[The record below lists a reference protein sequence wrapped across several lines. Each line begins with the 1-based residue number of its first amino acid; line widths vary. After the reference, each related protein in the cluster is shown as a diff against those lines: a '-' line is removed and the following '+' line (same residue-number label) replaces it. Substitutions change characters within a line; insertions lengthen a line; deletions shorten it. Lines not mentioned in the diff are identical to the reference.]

1 MCAKRR
7 TGCWINPDRD
17 TIQARPAI
25 SDVRDQYEAFPYPA
39 RDPAE
44 EAKRLITGSPSHPL
58 EMDHCLWGGARD
70 WSQPLRVLVAGGGTG
85 DGLIQL
91 AQMMASA
98 KRPAEITYI
107 DLSTAAR
114 AVAEARAKMRG
125 LRNITFHTCSLLDV
139 ADHGPFDYIDCCGV
153 LHHLPDPAAGF
164 TALRAALAPHGGMGF
179 MVYAPY
185 GRSGVYPLQEA
196 FGALFADQPA
206 HQRVAA
212 AKSVLAAL
220 PAGHPFKCNPNLGD
234 HTIGDAEFYDL
245 LLHSQDRAFDV
256 PALLDILDETGWELA
271 GFALAGL
278 YDLARLAPVPD
289 GMTTAIGMAV
299 AEKLRGTIKTHVGYA
314 RASGQ
319 SVPLPDPDTRIPH
332 LHGVPAAKLA
342 QAIAQGRAPA
352 LTVERERVQISLPP
366 DTAPLIAQI
375 NGRQSLADIFNTA
388 GLSPTQARSLWPR
401 IEAQLLPWGVLL
413 YSRFLV

>member
-1 MCAKRR
+1 M
-7 TGCWINPDRD
+7 
-17 TIQARPAI
+17 
-25 SDVRDQYEAFPYPA
+25 RDQYEAFPYPA
-39 RDPAE
+39 RDPAD

-70 WSQPLRVLVAGGGTG
+70 WSKPLRVLVAGGGTG

-98 KRPAEITYI
+98 NRPAQITYI

-114 AVAEARAKMRG
+114 AVAGARARMRN
-125 LRNITFHTCSLLDV
+125 LTNITFHTGSLLD
-139 ADHGPFDYIDCCGV
+139 APDFGPFDYIDCCGV

-164 TALRAALAPHGGMGF
+164 TALRAALAPHGGLGF

-196 FGALFADQPA
+196 FGALFADMPA
-206 HQRVAA
+206 SQRVTA
-212 AKSVLAAL
+212 AKSVLATL

-256 PALLDILDETGWELA
+256 PALLQILNETGWELA
-271 GFALAGL
+271 SFAYPGL
-278 YDLARLAPVPD
+278 YDLARLAPAPE
-289 GMTTAIGMAV
+289 GMPATTAMAV

-314 RASGQ
+314 RAHPAP
-319 SVPLPDPDTRIPH
+319 VPDPDTRIPH

-342 QAIAQGRAPA
+342 QAIANGRAPA
-352 LTVERERVQISLPP
+352 MTVERERVQITLPP
-366 DTAPLIAQI
+366 ETAPLIAQI
-375 NGRQSLADIFNTA
+375 DGRQPLARLYKTTGLAPTEARALWSLIESQ
-388 GLSPTQARSLWPR
+388 LS
-401 IEAQLLPWGVLL
+401 PWGVLL